1 LLGIA
6 VAVGSMC
13 RHLLEQDV
21 TAIVGDKGKHNPS
34 RAAYRHTTER
44 SSGHGRQ
51 AARSLR
57 LRRRGAF
64 ITAGKSRS
72 CVEPSHADTLP
83 PRAGFS

>member
-44 SSGHGRQ
+44 SSVVLRGRRVTVDKPR
-51 AARSLR
+51 ARSVS
-57 LRRRGAF
+57 G
-64 ITAGKSRS
+64 GE
-72 CVEPSHADTLP
+72 VPS
-83 PRAGFS
+83 